1 MEKYS
6 FEKLAVWQ
14 DSRVMIKKL
23 YLLTNSFPENEKFGL
38 VNQMRRAAISIAS
51 NLAEGSSRTS
61 TKDQAHF
68 YQIVYSSAMEL
79 LNQLIISYDLQI
91 IKESQYTDIRTDI
104 ESITYKINALRKAIL
119 NKVEKS

>member
-23 YLLTNSFPENEKFGL
+23 YLLTSSFPENEKFGL